1 MRLLS
6 RFVMLC
12 ALHALMPL
20 ISGCGES
27 VPDTVSAGG
36 TVSFNDKPL
45 ANASVNFIP
54 ENGKSANGVTDSQ
67 GKFTLTTFQP
77 NDGAIVGTHKVTVT
91 IVNTEEVPEIIP
103 DDYSYTNAGSADD
116 AAADGGIPTIYTDPA
131 STPLKYEVKVGED
144 NNFEVKLE

>member
-1 MRLLS
+1 MQFHS

-12 ALHALMPL
+12 AVNALMPFV
-20 ISGCGES
+20 SGCGES
-27 VPDTVSAGG
+27 PPDTAPAGG
-36 TVSFNDKPL
+36 RVLFNDKPL

-54 ENGKSANGVTDSQ
+54 ENGKAANGVTDSQ

-91 IVNTEEVPEIIP
+91 VVSTEEVPEIIP
-103 DDYSYTNAGSADD
+103 DDYSYTNAGTPDD
-116 AAADGGIPTIYTDPA
+116 AADGSGIPEVYADPR
-131 STPLKYEVKVGED
+131 STPLKYEVKGGED